1 VSRNTSDWGV
11 GAGVRAI
18 PSAPQVIYART
29 VDSAVEALSDAYSDV
44 TVRLPATGSGL
55 RMQLT
60 TRTLPNVALGDLN
73 LTRSI
78 VRSSRY
84 PWFAICLPG
93 SGKVGISTSR
103 ASALVAGDR
112 GAIVTP
118 GDPVQVE
125 YLSERCQMYT
135 VLVDRSSLESE
146 LSMMLGRTVTTPL
159 QFDFGIGC
167 SAADAFGRSLDLL
180 TAELD
185 RPDGLARAPMLA
197 SRLGRL
203 LMAGLLTSYRHNY
216 SAELHEPA
224 AESRPR
230 TVQAAIDAIEK
241 DPAGIETV
249 ADIARAATLSV
260 RALDAGFRRHV
271 GIPPMKYLRRV
282 RFARAHDALLV
293 ADADITT
300 ATAIAHQWGFLH
312 YGRFAAEYQRIYGST
327 PAESLKSKSTQ

>member
-1 VSRNTSDWGV
+1 
-11 GAGVRAI
+11 
-18 PSAPQVIYART
+18 
-29 VDSAVEALSDAYSDV
+29 
-44 TVRLPATGSGL
+44 
-55 RMQLT
+55 M
-60 TRTLPNVALGDLN
+60 
-73 LTRSI
+73 
-78 VRSSRY
+78 
-84 PWFAICLPG
+84 
-93 SGKVGISTSR
+93 
-103 ASALVAGDR
+103 AGDR

-125 YLSERCQMYT
+125 YLSERCRMYT

-159 QFDFGIGC
+159 QFDFGIRC
-167 SAADAFGRSLDLL
+167 SAADAFGRSIDLL

-185 RPDGLARAPMLA
+185 HPDGLARAPMLA

-282 RFARAHDALLV
+282 RFARAHDALV
-293 ADADITT
+293 AADADITT

-327 PAESLKSKSTQ
+327 PAESLKSKPVQ